1 MKKIIVIPLLVLYMI
16 ATLGIHVTLHYCGDT
31 IESWAIAGKTD
42 GCEDDSCD
50 DESTPAD
57 NCCKE
62 KIIKSQVASE
72 QITVSPYKVIYL
84 SSAALL
90 PASNTYAPQHTALLI
105 GNSDKVIH
113 DANAPPGNWQSIPLY
128 KLFSSFTYYG

>member
-1 MKKIIVIPLLVLYMI
+1 MKKIFVIPLLVLYMV
-16 ATLGIHVTLHYCGDT
+16 ASLGIHVTLHYCGDT
-31 IESWAIAGKTD
+31 IESWAIASKTD

-84 SSAALL
+84 STTALL
-90 PASNTYAPQHTALLI
+90 PAPFTYALQNAALLI